1 MSRMLGGTEWEV
13 FPCLRTREGL
23 LRGGQWAKR
32 KGEEGGKR
40 GALGQGRTF
49 KKLWRLGEG

>member
-1 MSRMLGGTEWEV
+1 MLGGTEWEV